1 MGCYP
6 VVNPARRGYTVRT
19 GSGGWVEGSA
29 GFERE
34 GLRGLSGGLSGIG
47 EKKKFKNWI
56 WKYGKSDI
64 IFAPVLTTSLIKKG

>member
-1 MGCYP
+1 
-6 VVNPARRGYTVRT
+6 
-19 GSGGWVEGSA
+19 VEGSA